1 MTQDRNNE
9 LVTLLNKW
17 AREYYIEDKPSVS
30 DAVYDQHYMEL
41 RELERK
47 HPEFVRRDSPT
58 QSIVG
63 NVLSGLE
70 PLEHKVPMLSL
81 FTETNTDNSAVE
93 KFHNR
98 IKSLIG
104 DEDFFYVVE
113 PKYDGLAISLRY
125 ENGKLVS
132 AGTRGDGLVGE
143 NVTHNVLTIKDIP
156 KDLSFF
162 IPELSVLEIRGE
174 IHMTRDSF
182 NLLNE
187 RQERLG
193 AKLFSNPRNAAAGS
207 IRQLDPKVTA
217 MRGLSFTP
225 YGLGEVKGNLGVTS
239 QSELLEKFR
248 QWGFF
253 IPKIY
258 KVNDA
263 EGLVKVYEKY
273 LNNRDLGFEIDG
285 IVYKVD
291 SFDLQ
296 KRLGFR
302 SKEPVWAVAHKFP
315 PNEKVTKLLN
325 IDLQVGRTGK
335 ITPVARL
342 EPIVIDGSV
351 VSNATLSNVFDIR
364 KKDVRIGDEVIVRKA
379 GEIIPEI
386 VGRIITTRNGYVKN
400 FRMTQ
405 GCPVCGSKLIRE
417 KGEANYKCYAGT
429 QCMAQR
435 KEAFNHFVSRNA
447 MNIDGLGPKI
457 IEALVNNGLKSFS
470 DIYRLTVYDF
480 LKIPR
485 LGYRV
490 ATKLLQSIEG
500 SKVTTLPRLLYG
512 LGIPHVGESTSKDLA
527 KHFSSLEN
535 ITAASYEELLAIPD
549 IGPKVA
555 NSIFVYF
562 KKESNLLILKDLMDL
577 GIGFKKEPVLDKQ
590 PLVGITFAITG
601 SFENINRS
609 AIKELIETNGGKF
622 SSDVSLRTNYLIAG
636 EGGGSKLSHA
646 QKLNIKVIDLETF
659 NKLLEN

>member
-302 SKEPVWAVAHKFP
+302 SKDPVWAVAHKFP

-386 VGRIITTRNGYVKN
+386 VGRINTTRNGYVKN